1 MPRRRIYLQEPKSVE
16 LTALCVEEKNVQ
28 KLFCAPKENH
38 FSNRSMIMLHGY
50 ICMLIYSFE
59 ILKNSKKNKSS
70 TVNDHFRTSLSLDIC
85 CSLVGGNAIAGCIG
99 RTQACIGGDAALR
112 TVLTVCECWRRNS

>member
-59 ILKNSKKNKSS
+59 ILKNSKKTNQALLMTTSGLLCPS
-70 TVNDHFRTSLSLDIC
+70 TSAAVLSEVMLSLGV
-85 CSLVGGNAIAGCIG
+85 S
-99 RTQACIGGDAALR
+99 AALR
-112 TVLTVCECWRRNS
+112 LALVAMLLCGLF